1 MFKTPS
7 YLNYKT
13 FHQFLDAA
21 DRDEANYPASDMC
34 EDAIKHFGMSCLLT
48 NGQGQTPLMRMAVAG
63 WDDLALALVKKHP
76 KAAQAIDWE
85 GRPVW
90 YYLMQNEPY
99 APDPNSIRTF
109 QRFLKFPP
117 LKNGDCPQH
126 LLARNILSC
135 EGNCVS
141 NFALNQNKSAFSIFI
156 NTPEDLL
163 VSNNEGERPLDILL
177 PCLHLFD
184 SDEQNVLQEL
194 INADQK
200 QRLNDTVKDN
210 GISSTARKM

>member
-1 MFKTPS
+1 MFRTPS
-7 YLNYKT
+7 YLGYKT

-21 DRDEANYPASDMC
+21 DRDEADYPASDLC

-48 NGQGQTPLMRMAVAG
+48 NSQGQTPLMRMALTG
-63 WDDLALALVKKHP
+63 WDDLALALVKKYP
-76 KAAQAIDWE
+76 KAAHAIDWE

-109 QRFLKFPP
+109 QRFLKFTP

-135 EGNCVS
+135 EGNSVS
-141 NFALNQNKSAFSIFI
+141 NFSLNQNKSAFYIFI
-156 NTPEDLL
+156 NTPNDLL
-163 VSNNEGERPLDILL
+163 VPNNMGERPLDILEQ
-177 PCLHLFD
+177 CMDLFD
-184 SDEQNVLQEL
+184 SDERNVLQEL
-194 INADQK
+194 INADQN
-200 QRLNDTVKDN
+200 QRLNEAIKDN
-210 GISSTARKM
+210 GVLPAVRKM